1 MLRVGTL
8 RGKVYHTQKDQ
19 VQKKAKLKDIFS
31 SDFVGTQ
38 QGNKPHVDLF
48 LTFFLVALFTCLNVV
63 RDRSPSFAYD

>member
-1 MLRVGTL
+1 MLRVGTV

-38 QGNKPHVDLF
+38 QGKQTP
-48 LTFFLVALFTCLNVV
+48 T
-63 RDRSPSFAYD
+63 